1 MIVPRRGFYV
11 NSEQLAT
18 ARKNIAT
25 HPWAR
30 RAFKQIET
38 DCDQFLT
45 KWSEED
51 LYACVLS
58 MHGQTFAYG
67 ITGCPHCRKPFPF
80 SGDAERAM
88 FSRFPAKT
96 VTCPSCKTVL
106 PDATYTDE
114 GVGLERNGIGYY
126 PIGMWN
132 FYTAGHLLG
141 GVRDHEGMVTKLVWL
156 YMLTHNEH
164 YARRAA
170 VILDAFAA
178 IYPGTIGPRDFT
190 PFGSTKEMGRLHLLT
205 SIVYRVKVLLAH
217 DYDWLYHLSE
227 LNEPSPARALLGLP
241 GTMRDNIEVM
251 LRDYLLTEP
260 GGPEYDLTGGNLT
273 ELHNHE
279 ADGVRAM
286 LAVGLVLEEPDY
298 LKWGIRASD
307 VFLANALGRDGMYFE
322 GSYGY
327 SMFTGTVLLDMSLLS
342 MRADTAQTASHPFG
356 SYRFF
361 QFAVENPLGLLC
373 QGHLPCYGDW
383 GQDRSNSPTP
393 DPKTMADA
401 YRAALHFYTFSPD
414 DALRNRAAERLC
426 SLYSLA
432 EERLGSKGL
441 DLFLSH
447 PEPHQTASFSLPTS
461 STFTG
466 QAGILAGRDGTG
478 TTILMRVGPNYTHS
492 HDDILGLSYY
502 AYGKE
507 ISADVG
513 YSSYGTNG
521 HYGWTT
527 HSIAHNTVV
536 VNGDRTMK
544 RGQLYKPCTGGTLS
558 FLYEKDGITMF
569 EGSAPNLYGV
579 NAYERAVAIV
589 PLGASSYVLDL
600 FYISGAATCDYTFR
614 AFHEKAELS
623 LATDKIRST
632 NTPWTL
638 AGVDASRHLYYDA
651 PGQSFGERLTTGETF
666 QPLCKGERAQGW
678 TPEPNNGYGFIH
690 DMQEYKKPADS
701 ILQADWVSD
710 QGHTLAWYGLLTG
723 NERIWTGAYPTL
735 DGREKHPVLIVRG
748 TGATMQYV
756 AVFCTRKTK
765 QPPELSHIRQ
775 LSTRGVQVTALAV
788 MHESGLIDFW
798 VYSPIRQTMIVQT
811 RFGEWR
817 VTGRCAMVRTNRQGK
832 IVRADCITADEMLF
846 QGIHFEGVHRITSTI
861 TDIDYTKRA
870 IRITPPLPVS
880 GNSGYVR
887 IARSSDAQA
896 SIYPVEHV
904 QTEVD
909 AAVFILRDDLILS
922 KGTVTSYSRG
932 TLHTTDPLP
941 LAASLTGKIIR
952 GSQGGYGIIL
962 AIPSPKSIRI
972 QSENPFSA
980 GETFDII
987 DIESGFQVEWL

>member
-1 MIVPRRGFYV
+1 MLKPKRGFYV
-11 NSEQLAT
+11 DAKQLAT

-25 HPWAR
+25 HPWAKQT
-30 RAFKQIET
+30 FKQLEAE
-38 DCDQFLT
+38 CQQFLID
-45 KWSEED
+45 WSEED
-51 LYACVLS
+51 VYACVLS

-80 SGDAERAM
+80 SEDAQRAM
-88 FSRFPAKT
+88 FSRFPIKT

-114 GVGLERNGIGYY
+114 GAGIKRDGIEYY
-126 PIGMWN
+126 LIGMWN
-132 FYTAGHLLG
+132 FYIAGQLLG

-156 YMLTHNEH
+156 YILTNNQR
-164 YARRAA
+164 YARQAI

-217 DYDWLYHLSE
+217 DYDWLYYLPE
-227 LNEPSPARALLGLP
+227 LGEPSPARALLGLP
-241 GTMRDNIEVM
+241 GTVRDNIEAM

-260 GGPEYDLTGGNLT
+260 GGPEYDLTEGNLT

-298 LKWGIRASD
+298 LKWGIRATD

-327 SMFTGTVLLDMSLLS
+327 SMFTSTVLLDMGLLA
-342 MRADTAQTASHPFG
+342 MRADTAQVGSHPFE
-356 SYRFF
+356 SRRFF
-361 QFAVENPLGLLC
+361 QFAVENPLDLLC

-383 GQDRSNSPTP
+383 GQDRSSNPAP
-393 DPKTMADA
+393 DPKTMADI

-414 DALRNRAAERLC
+414 DALRSQAAKH
-426 SLYSLA
+426 LYSLYA
-432 EERLGSKGL
+432 LVEKRLGTKGL

-447 PEPHQTASFSLPTS
+447 PEPHQAAALTLPTS
-461 STFTG
+461 SIFTG
-466 QAGILAGRDGTG
+466 QAGILIGRDGNG

-492 HDDILGLSYY
+492 HDDMLGLSYY

-536 VNGDRTMK
+536 VNSDQKMK
-544 RGQLYKPCTGGTLS
+544 RGQLYKPCAGGTLS

-569 EGSAPNLYGV
+569 EGSAPNLYGIE
-579 NAYERAVAIV
+579 AYERAVAIV

-600 FYISGAATCDYTFR
+600 FYIRGAVTGDYTFR

-623 LATDKIRST
+623 LAVSRIRSADST
-632 NTPWTL
+632 WTL
-638 AGVDASRHLYYDA
+638 AGVDASKRLYYDA

-666 QPLCKGERAQGW
+666 HPLGKEERAQGW
-678 TPEPNNGYGFIH
+678 TPDPNNGYGFIY
-690 DMQEYKKPADS
+690 DLQPCEKPADN
-701 ILQADWVSD
+701 ILQANWVS
-710 QGHTLAWYGLLTG
+710 QEGYTLTWQGLLTG
-723 NERIWTGAYPTL
+723 NERIWTGTYPTL
-735 DGREKHPVLIVRG
+735 DGREKHPLLIVRG
-748 TGATMQYV
+748 TGTTMQYA
-756 AVFCTRKTK
+756 AVFCTRKNK
-765 QPPELSHIRQ
+765 QPSELSRIHR
-775 LSTRGVQVTALAV
+775 LSARGVQVTALSV
-788 MHESGLIDFW
+788 THESGSIDFW
-798 VYSPIRQTMIVQT
+798 VYSPIRQTMVVQT
-811 RFGEWR
+811 RFGEWQ
-817 VTGRCAMVRTNRQGK
+817 VIGRCAMVRTNLQGK
-832 IVRADCITADEMLF
+832 IMRADCMYADEMRF
-846 QGIHFEGVHRITSTI
+846 QGIRYEGIRRITSTI
-861 TDIDYTKRA
+861 IDVDYTKRA

-887 IARSSDAQA
+887 IARSSDTQA

-904 QTEVD
+904 QTEAD
-909 AAVFILRDDLILS
+909 NAVLILRDDFILS
-922 KGTVTSYSRG
+922 KGTVLSYSSD

-941 LAASLTGKIIR
+941 LAASLTGKTIR
-952 GSQGGYGIIL
+952 GNRGSRGIIL

-972 QSENPFSA
+972 QAASPFSV

-987 DIESGFQVEWL
+987 DIEPNFQVEWL